1 LEAAH
6 DNHATEAETRSGTMT
21 PGNAAPSD
29 PDLSRR
35 DWAVELLLPIAAAL
49 LSFVVVTAFVE
60 GALLLLGVGVTGAGL
75 PVALIVTAAWVAW
88 LARRA
93 HGRRWPVVWLVVV
106 GSTTAL
112 LAVSLLYSGRVFDDT
127 WDSQWF
133 HQEAIHQLA
142 EGWNPVATPLTA
154 ERVPDIGARTRI
166 DGYAKGAWIWGASL
180 YRLTDR
186 IERAKAFSLPLMV
199 AAWAVTCALLLVAT
213 RLHVIWAV
221 VMSFLTAC
229 NPVSVVQ
236 ILNVQLDGPMGSLLI
251 IMTAS
256 GVIWLL
262 SRARLALITA
272 TAAAATASAVKIT
285 GPFFVVLLVAGFIAA
300 AAIRGALWDSRRE
313 LLVAALAGAAAALV
327 LTAGSY
333 GTNWAHFGHPLYP
346 VRGDAP
352 VAIVTAPLDN
362 RFETFV
368 VATLSRSS
376 VQRDDETAAEL
387 IRQRRELKIPFT
399 WTKDELHAFST
410 PNTRIAGWGPLSGG
424 LLILATLILVVGAVT
439 DFRWTTRL
447 ILVGLPI
454 AVSVVLLPVFWKARY
469 VPHAWMLPMIVVVL
483 AIEAGHSR
491 ALRALGWTMLGCVAL
506 NLALIAPVH
515 VAWACRNTVDL
526 KERLLQLTLR
536 REPLEVSF
544 DKFRAGRFRL
554 SELGIPFT
562 EVQDPLA
569 SLPVFLGR
577 IPLPLSGWS
586 VTEAGGGMREV
597 TVDWAPKDNVISY
610 LVEVIAPP
618 PAGPGGGALT
628 VVRRYVERPPVTV
641 PLPAGTSNV
650 IVSRCNRIGCGTA
663 AVTGPLD
670 GGPSGPPKLVIG
682 SPAPGE
688 VLTEATAILTWLAPR
703 SDDGAPST
711 FEVVL
716 TDAETGEI
724 QWERTTTDTWIRVD
738 FSRDAAWRL
747 SVTQVGPGQAGA
759 VTSGFHT
766 EGVAP

>member
-1 LEAAH
+1 
-6 DNHATEAETRSGTMT
+6 
-21 PGNAAPSD
+21 
-29 PDLSRR
+29 
-35 DWAVELLLPIAAAL
+35 
-49 LSFVVVTAFVE
+49 
-60 GALLLLGVGVTGAGL
+60 
-75 PVALIVTAAWVAW
+75 
-88 LARRA
+88 
-93 HGRRWPVVWLVVV
+93 VVWLVVV

-213 RLHVIWAV
+213 RTARHLGCGDV
-221 VMSFLTAC
+221 VPDRMQSRVGGADPQC
-229 NPVSVVQ
+229 AARRPH
-236 ILNVQLDGPMGSLLI
+236 GSLLI

-544 DKFRAGRFRL
+544 DKFRAGVSGSRSSAFR
-554 SELGIPFT
+554 SPR
-562 EVQDPLA
+562 
-569 SLPVFLGR
+569 SR
-577 IPLPLSGWS
+577 IPSRACPCFS
-586 VTEAGGGMREV
+586 VGFPSRCPGGRS
-597 TVDWAPKDNVISY
+597 PK
-610 LVEVIAPP
+610 
-618 PAGPGGGALT
+618 PAGA
-628 VVRRYVERPPVTV
+628 
-641 PLPAGTSNV
+641 
-650 IVSRCNRIGCGTA
+650 CG
-663 AVTGPLD
+663 
-670 GGPSGPPKLVIG
+670 
-682 SPAPGE
+682 
-688 VLTEATAILTWLAPR
+688 R
-703 SDDGAPST
+703 
-711 FEVVL
+711 
-716 TDAETGEI
+716 
-724 QWERTTTDTWIRVD
+724 
-738 FSRDAAWRL
+738 
-747 SVTQVGPGQAGA
+747 
-759 VTSGFHT
+759 
-766 EGVAP
+766 